1 MTCQNDSWNQ
11 LLYFL
16 FCFWHFSK
24 NKKKIFF
31 VKFIFFKNV
40 NQHINKQNCTQ
51 WTSFLG
57 GGMGDT
63 KMITYHLI
71 LETRTFPFLWI
82 IRVLIWIPAFNVQPL
97 LYLLSGI
104 DSRELHN
111 GDDVIQ
117 QLKSYVR
124 VPRLISISNPNHI
137 VFVLKLYMSWPS
149 LIATVYKLNLE
160 RDFLIQIWGNE
171 SSSAKSKHKIS
182 NVLNSHLNS
191 RVK

>member
-1 MTCQNDSWNQ
+1 MLINTSTSKIVHNEP
-11 LLYFL
+11 L
-16 FCFWHFSK
+16 FFG
-24 NKKKIFF
+24 
-31 VKFIFFKNV
+31 
-40 NQHINKQNCTQ
+40 
-51 WTSFLG
+51 G